1 MTNAMYEFFVPLK
14 IIRRMLSEVAGLPV
28 SFWT

>member
-14 IIRRMLSEVAGLPV
+14 IIRRMLSEVAELPV